1 MSMGTVSTEVSDGP
15 RGRVGSDRTG
25 GGFVGAFTSEW
36 TKLWTVRTPYV
47 CLLIGLVVTA
57 VFTFYYGSIARIN
70 DKPIQPVGNASVSSV
85 VLTQFALVILAMTT
99 VTSEYSTNS
108 VRTSLLWVPVRPRVQ
123 LAKALLCAL
132 AGFVTAVVWAVL
144 GIALAWGPFRGHA
157 EFELSKVAYQ
167 TVAMGVYSAL
177 ICVLTVGVSFALRTA
192 AYAVAM
198 IFFVVSALPGML
210 VGLGGPVLLA
220 VNAYMPQTVGGYF
233 MLGDGEAPFPDAVSV
248 LILLVWAVAAH
259 VAGLFVLRR
268 RDA

>member
-1 MSMGTVSTEVSDGP
+1 MSAVLTGVSDDLG
-15 RGRVGSDRTG
+15 GRAASG

-36 TKLWTVRTPYV
+36 TKLWTIRTPYV
-47 CLLIGLVVTA
+47 CLLAGLVVTA

-70 DKPIQPVGNASVSSV
+70 DKPVQPVGNASVSSV
-85 VLTQFALVILAMTT
+85 VLTQFALVILAMTL
-99 VTSEYSTNS
+99 VTSEYSTGS

-123 LAKALLCAL
+123 LAKALLSAL
-132 AGFVTAVVWAVL
+132 VGFVTAVAWAVL
-144 GIALAWGPFRGHA
+144 GIALAWGPFQGHA

-177 ICVLTVGVSFALRTA
+177 ICVLTVGVAFVLRTA
-192 AYAVAM
+192 AGTVAVV
-198 IFFVVSALPGML
+198 FFVVTALPGML

-233 MLGDGEAPFPDAVSV
+233 MLGDGKAPFPDAVSV
-248 LILLVWAVAAH
+248 LILLVWAVAAQG
-259 VAGLFVLRR
+259 AGLLVLRR

>member
-1 MSMGTVSTEVSDGP
+1 MSTGSTDVSDGP
-15 RGRVGSDRTG
+15 RGRMVSGHAG

-47 CLLIGLVVTA
+47 CLLVGLVVTA

-99 VTSEYSTNS
+99 VTSEYSTSS
-108 VRTSLLWVPVRPRVQ
+108 VRTSLLWVPVRARVQ
-123 LAKALLCAL
+123 LAKALLSAL
-132 AGFVTAVVWAVL
+132 VGFVTAVVWAVV
-144 GIALAWGPFRGHA
+144 GIALAWTPFQGHA
-157 EFELSKVAYQ
+157 DFELSKAAYQ

-192 AYAVAM
+192 AGTVAM
-198 IFFVVSALPGML
+198 IFFVVSALPSML
-210 VGLGGPVLLA
+210 LGLGGPVLLA
-220 VNAYMPQTVGGYF
+220 INEYLPQTVGGYF
-233 MLGDGEAPFPDAVSV
+233 MLGDGEAPFPDAVSL
-248 LILLVWAVAAH
+248 LILLVWAAAAQM
-259 VAGLFVLRR
+259 AGLLVLRR

>member
-1 MSMGTVSTEVSDGP
+1 MSAVSTDVTDGR
-15 RGRVGSDRTG
+15 RGRTAVGHSG

-47 CLLIGLVVTA
+47 CLLVGLIVTA
-57 VFTFYYGSIARIN
+57 IFTFYYGSIARIN
-70 DKPIQPVGNASVSSV
+70 DKPIQPLGNASVSSA
-85 VLTQFALVILAMTT
+85 VLTQFAPVILAMTT

-123 LAKALLCAL
+123 SAKALLSAL
-132 AGFVTAVVWAVL
+132 VGFVTGVGWAVL
-144 GIALAWGPFRGHA
+144 GMALAWGPFRGHA
-157 EFELSKVAYQ
+157 SFELSEAAYQ
-167 TVAMGVYSAL
+167 TVAMGVYFAL

-192 AYAVAM
+192 VGAVAV

-220 VNAYMPQTVGGYF
+220 INEYMPQTVGGYF
-233 MLGDGEAPFPDAVSV
+233 MLIDGKAPFPDAVSL
-248 LILLVWAVAAH
+248 LILLVWAAAAH
-259 VAGLFVLRR
+259 VVGHFVLRR

>member
-1 MSMGTVSTEVSDGP
+1 MDTVSTGASDGP
-15 RGRVGSDRTG
+15 RGCVGSDRTG

-47 CLLIGLVVTA
+47 CLLAGLVVTA

-85 VLTQFALVILAMTT
+85 VLTQFALVILAMT
-99 VTSEYSTNS
+99 SEYSTKS

-132 AGFVTAVVWAVL
+132 VGFVTATVWAVL

-167 TVAMGVYSAL
+167 TVAMGVYFAL
-177 ICVLTVGVSFALRTA
+177 ICVMTVGVSFALRTA
-192 AYAVAM
+192 AGAVAM

-220 VNAYMPQTVGGYF
+220 INAYMPQTVGGYF
-233 MLGDGEAPFPDAVSV
+233 LLGDGEAPFPDAVSV

-259 VAGLFVLRR
+259 VAGLLVLRR

>member
-1 MSMGTVSTEVSDGP
+1 MSAVSTDVRDG
-15 RGRVGSDRTG
+15 RSGRTAFGHTG
-25 GGFVGAFTSEW
+25 GGFVGALASEW
-36 TKLWTVRTPYV
+36 TKLWTIRTPYI
-47 CLLIGLVVTA
+47 CLLVGLIVTA

-85 VLTQFALVILAMTT
+85 ILTQFALVVLAMTM
-99 VTSEYSTNS
+99 VTSEYSTGS

-123 LAKALLCAL
+123 LAKALLSAL
-132 AGFVTAVVWAVL
+132 VGFVTAVVWAVL
-144 GIALAWGPFRGHA
+144 GTVLAWGPFQGHA
-157 EFELSKVAYQ
+157 GFELSKVAYQ

-177 ICVLTVGVSFALRTA
+177 ICVMTVGVSFALRTA
-192 AYAVAM
+192 AGTVAV

-220 VNAYMPQTVGGYF
+220 INEYMPQTVGGYF
-233 MLGDGEAPFPDAVSV
+233 MLSDGKAPFPDAVSL

-259 VAGLFVLRR
+259 AAGFFVLRR

>member
-1 MSMGTVSTEVSDGP
+1 MSTVSTEVSEGP
-15 RGRVGSDRTG
+15 RGSAVSDRTG

-36 TKLWTVRTPYV
+36 TKLSTIRTPYV
-47 CLLIGLVVTA
+47 CLLAGLVVTA
-57 VFTFYYGSIARIN
+57 IFTFYYGSIARIN

-85 VLTQFALVILAMTT
+85 ILTQFALVIPAMTM
-99 VTSEYSTNS
+99 VTSEYSTGS

-123 LAKALLCAL
+123 LAKALLSAL
-132 AGFVTAVVWAVL
+132 VGFVTAMVWAVL
-144 GIALAWGPFRGHA
+144 GIALAWGPFQGHA
-157 EFELSKVAYQ
+157 DFELSKAAYQ

-177 ICVLTVGVSFALRTA
+177 ICVMTVGLSFALRTA
-192 AYAVAM
+192 AGTVAV

-220 VNAYMPQTVGGYF
+220 INAYMPQTVGGYF
-233 MLGDGEAPFPDAVSV
+233 MLGDGKAPFPDAVSL

-259 VAGLFVLRR
+259 ATGLFVLRR